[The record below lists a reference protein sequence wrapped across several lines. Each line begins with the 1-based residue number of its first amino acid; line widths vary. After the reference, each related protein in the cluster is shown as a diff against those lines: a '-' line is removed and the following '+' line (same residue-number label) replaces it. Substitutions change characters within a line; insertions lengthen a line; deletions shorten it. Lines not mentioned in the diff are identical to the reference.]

1 MNTSNTRREAGE
13 SGIQPQQQ
21 ESSKQTGPVSCFI
34 VEHNSYIEVKDCCI
48 KSVKDKKNFD

>member
-13 SGIQPQQQ
+13 SGIQQQ
-21 ESSKQTGPVSCFI
+21 ESNKQTDPVSCFI

>member
-13 SGIQPQQQ
+13 SGIQAQQQ
-21 ESSKQTGPVSCFI
+21 ESNPVSCFI